1 MQPVRFEAIVG
12 EDHVIRLPDGVEL
25 PAGPVEVTVRAVAE
39 SDPASQS
46 ESLEETRRWL
56 LQAAADVEQ
65 ADPQLP
71 SDLASRHDHY
81 AHGKPGS

>member
-71 SDLASRHDHY
+71 SDLASCHDHY

>member
-1 MQPVRFEAIVG
+1 MQPVRFEAIVD
-12 EDHVIRLPDGVEL
+12 EDHVIRPPDGVEL
-25 PAGPVEVTVRAVAE
+25 PVGPVEVTVRAVSKSA
-39 SDPASQS
+39 PASQS
-46 ESLEETRRWL
+46 ASLEETRRWL

-71 SDLASRHDHY
+71 SDLAQRHDHY